1 MDQWVG
7 KTISHYRIL
16 EKIGQGGMGEVYLA
30 RDTSLDRQVA
40 LKFLSREMQADET
53 ARHRFL
59 REAKS
64 AAAIDHPFVCNI
76 FEIGEVDGKSFLA
89 LEYVEGLTLSDKLA
103 AGQLPLEE
111 AIKTATEIAEALE
124 EAHKRGIIH
133 RDLKPSNI
141 MLTSDGHVKVMDFGL
156 AKRVGSEE
164 APNQEVKL
172 TSVTKLGSTLTS
184 LTQHGSIQ
192 GTVPYMSPEQLEGKE
207 VDARSDIFSLGII
220 LYEMS
225 TGRRPFQGDT
235 QITLIASILRDAPHS
250 IVEFGED
257 LPERLDTIIK
267 CCMEKD
273 PIQRYRSVVDLRN
286 DLAKLK
292 SEIDTEQLMARV
304 LSKKPKNWLA
314 SKRSTSLLVAV
325 VAPWGPSGFGPT
337 GGTSS
342 RLPAWFLRQQNI
354 TGCPALQQSQRRRHT
369 ELAPDRAD
377 GSVGDCSFAI
387 AKHQSS

>member
-7 KTISHYRIL
+7 KTISPYRIL

-342 RLPAWFLRQQNI
+342 RLPAWSPTAEHHWLSC
-354 TGCPALQQSQRRRHT
+354 TS
-369 ELAPDRAD
+369 
-377 GSVGDCSFAI
+377 AI
-387 AKHQSS
+387 SAETTH